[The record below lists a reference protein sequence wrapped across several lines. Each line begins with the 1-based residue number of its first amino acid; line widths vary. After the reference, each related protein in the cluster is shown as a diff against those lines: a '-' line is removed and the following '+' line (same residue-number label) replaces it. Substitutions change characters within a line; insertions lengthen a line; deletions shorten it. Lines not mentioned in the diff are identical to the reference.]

1 MSCFLLF
8 TGKLLEQAKEN
19 VKAQGYNFVKG
30 HSRRNTG
37 ESSGEQGKKRK
48 KVAKDERQREIK
60 SIKKV
65 IDNISEQMKF
75 KQLRL
80 EKHNSLKE
88 YGKCDTIS
96 EEIRNLMREKKIQEK
111 QLTLLEKKES
121 KSKWYHK
128 KRKDQMKTTQK
139 TMGTGMKGKSLLELW
154 KSDSS
159 IGSNTNDSEDTVI
172 LSSDNE
178 ISITSVNTSVQ
189 SEADQLE
196 AQSQMADKEEILD
209 SDSDLFLSSQRPGV
223 QTSSDAKMSKVNVN
237 PAQMADKEEILDSDS
252 DLFLSSQ
259 RLGVQTSSDA
269 KMSKVNVNPGE
280 TSTDLGPSEDFY

>member
-1 MSCFLLF
+1 M
-8 TGKLLEQAKEN
+8 
-19 VKAQGYNFVKG
+19 
-30 HSRRNTG
+30 
-37 ESSGEQGKKRK
+37 
-48 KVAKDERQREIK
+48 
-60 SIKKV
+60 
-65 IDNISEQMKF
+65 
-75 KQLRL
+75 
-80 EKHNSLKE
+80 
-88 YGKCDTIS
+88 
-96 EEIRNLMREKKIQEK
+96 
-111 QLTLLEKKES
+111 
-121 KSKWYHK
+121 
-128 KRKDQMKTTQK
+128 
-139 TMGTGMKGKSLLELW
+139 ELW
-154 KSDSS
+154 KSNSS

-189 SEADQLE
+189 SEAGQLE

-259 RLGVQTSSDA
+259 RPGVQTSSDA